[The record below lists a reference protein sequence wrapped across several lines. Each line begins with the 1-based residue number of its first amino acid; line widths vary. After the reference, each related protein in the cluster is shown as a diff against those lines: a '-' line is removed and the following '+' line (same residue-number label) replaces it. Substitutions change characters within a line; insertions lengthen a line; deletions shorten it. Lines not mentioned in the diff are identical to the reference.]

1 MRDGDSGV
9 SKAIREIELD
19 AIPSITRML
28 GSAAITRKAK
38 QVTPQFLPIR
48 ISARAI
54 RADAKRL
61 AKFQDVCGFA
71 ATEQLPLPYPHIMA
85 FALHLQLMLEPEF
98 PLTPMGAV
106 HIRNRIRQTRALTI
120 NDSMDFTVTLGE
132 SRQVPKGFEVDII
145 TEVRVDNELVWD
157 DLSTM
162 LLRHGSSKAKEQ
174 TATKAQAQT
183 KSAPPEAPTFDDS
196 VSWQLAANMGRK
208 YAAAS
213 GDYNP
218 IHLFLLT
225 ARLMGFKRQI
235 VHGMWSKSRSVAYLM
250 PQQYSG
256 PAEVN
261 VWFKLP
267 VFLPSTVNLY
277 YSSTSTG
284 SDFEMRDSNGKKPH
298 MKGSL
303 QLSGGP
309 AQQR

>member
-1 MRDGDSGV
+1 MRDGAGSE
-9 SKAIREIELD
+9 AIHDIQLD
-19 AIPSITRML
+19 VIPSITRML
-28 GSAAITRKAK
+28 VRAAITRKTK
-38 QVTPQFLPIR
+38 QATPHFLPIT
-48 ISARAI
+48 ITARSI

-85 FALHLQLMLEPEF
+85 FALHLQLMLEPGF

-106 HIRNRIRQTRALTI
+106 HIRNRIRQTRALRVD
-120 NDSMDFTVTLGE
+120 DSMDFTVSLDD
-132 SRQVPKGFEVDII
+132 SRQVAKGYEIDII
-145 TEVRVDNELVWD
+145 TEVRVGNELIWD

-162 LLRHGSSKAKEQ
+162 LLRHGRPETKEQ
-174 TATKAQAQT
+174 TEIKAQT
-183 KSAPPEAPTFDDS
+183 KPAPAVIPSFDNS
-196 VSWQLAANMGRK
+196 VSWHLAANKGRQ

-218 IHLFLLT
+218 IHLYLFT

-235 VHGMWSKSRSVAYLM
+235 MHGMWSKSRSVAHLM
-250 PQQYSG
+250 QQAYSG
-256 PAEVN
+256 PAEVD

-267 VFLPSTVNLY
+267 VFLPSTVSLY
-277 YSSTSTG
+277 YSNTNSG
-284 SDFEMRDSNGKKPH
+284 IDFEMRDSEGKKPH

-309 AQQR
+309 GQ